1 MAAIRTGSVLRGGR
15 LRLVWRGRGC
25 RTGTSVVRSDDARA
39 REEEVAAV
47 IGRAIPWSDPVRQLK
62 AARTG
67 RIREAHEPGHRVAHR
82 LPAQPRTNIC
92 ARGEESCPLAAIRGA
107 GLYVDDSIA
116 RPPGKPGD
124 AAARAHIVVL
134 AYETSVG
141 IDDNVVPCGGI
152 VPTSPL
158 SQPRDERAASRRS
171 RDLQIA
177 VHLDVIAK
185 VAVAIRNAAAVVKVV
200 DDVARLR

>member
-1 MAAIRTGSVLRGGR
+1 MAATRTGSVLRGGR

-67 RIREAHEPGHRVAHR
+67 RIREAHELGHRVAHR

-92 ARGEESCPLAAIRGA
+92 ARGEESGPLAAIRGA

-124 AAARAHIVVL
+124 AAARAHIVHV
-134 AYETSVG
+134 THWNTTCSHQ
-141 IDDNVVPCGGI
+141 
-152 VPTSPL
+152 SPL
-158 SQPRDERAASRRS
+158 TPHSRMW
-171 RDLQIA
+171 
-177 VHLDVIAK
+177 
-185 VAVAIRNAAAVVKVV
+185 
-200 DDVARLR
+200 ARPLLRLPVRMRFP